1 MAVDGRHIED
11 AENQRETGYS
21 ETRVDGIDPLVK
33 AVQDAH
39 KFEIDTKRLNYTMGT
54 GFEETH
60 KAGLLLANYSKMG
73 GGAANSAKE
82 KAERRAYQEAVLHAL
97 QSGDIGNFM
106 ANEIFGNMSEAEIN
120 DLVAEIEAE
129 TGIPFD
135 EYAADIL
142 GEDAAA
148 KLDGETLVEYRQRML
163 IALGSEMLDENGI
176 KPEYKDDPLAQFILN
191 DRRYQE
197 LMEDI
202 APLAEVAADA
212 KPTEEQKAKGKE
224 ISSEDADA
232 ADQLGYAVTNVELK
246 DDARNGLD
254 GHTDGRADA
263 PATQAVN
270 EDGFG
275 ALSLEAG
282 GLITT
287 TSKLD
292 NKTITEEFN
301 TANAGPSPEPAPGA
315 AVKADISFEA

>member
-1 MAVDGRHIED
+1 MAVDARHLE
-11 AENQRETGYS
+11 GS
-21 ETRVDGIDPLVK
+21 ERHQAGKPASLAADGIDPLVK

-129 TGIPFD
+129 TGMPFED
-135 EYAADIL
+135 YAADIL

-148 KLDGETLVEYRQRML
+148 KLDGETLAEYRQRML

-202 APLAEVAADA
+202 APLKKLDAHEKASETEIGLAKEKSTDFNAADHIGN
-212 KPTEEQKAKGKE
+212 Q
-224 ISSEDADA
+224 
-232 ADQLGYAVTNVELK
+232 VENIEVK
-246 DDARNGLD
+246 DTATTLQD

-263 PATQAVN
+263 PTTQAVN
-270 EDGFG
+270 EGGFG
-275 ALSLEAG
+275 ALSLEVG
-282 GLITT
+282 GLFTPD
-287 TSKLD
+287 SKLD
-292 NKTITEEFN
+292 GKTITEDFN
-301 TANAGPSPEPAPGA
+301 VANAGPSPELEPVA
-315 AVKADISFEA
+315 AVKAEISFEA